1 MVPNHRALF
10 IYFATINIFGSIA
23 VMTRTAKTINHSGWI
38 LMIFGLTLVIIPEEV
53 MLFFWKDLVANYW
66 LRTLG
71 YFIFIEGLVSYKSSF
86 YEVDDLYRWIINY
99 RMLQPAFFI
108 SMLISDFANPGLMLY
123 STTELVL
130 GIYSFLA
137 YKQDNS

>member
-1 MVPNHRALF
+1 
-10 IYFATINIFGSIA
+10 
-23 VMTRTAKTINHSGWI
+23 MTRTAKTINHSGWL
-38 LMIFGLTLVIIPEEV
+38 LMIFGLTLIIVPEQV
-53 MLFFWKDLVANYW
+53 MIFFWKDLVANYW

-86 YEVDDLYRWIINY
+86 YEVDGLYRWIINY
-99 RMLQPAFFI
+99 RLLQPAFFI
-108 SMLISDFANPGLMLY
+108 TMLISDFANPGLMLY
-123 STTELVL
+123 STAELVL

>member
-1 MVPNHRALF
+1 
-10 IYFATINIFGSIA
+10 
-23 VMTRTAKTINHSGWI
+23 MTRTAKTINHSGWI
-38 LMIFGLTLVIIPEEV
+38 LMFFGLILIIIPEEV
-53 MLFFWKDLVANYW
+53 MIFFWKDLVANYW

-86 YEVDDLYRWIINY
+86 YDVEGLYRWII
-99 RMLQPAFFI
+99 QPAFFI

-123 STTELVL
+123 STIEMVL

>member
-1 MVPNHRALF
+1 
-10 IYFATINIFGSIA
+10 
-23 VMTRTAKTINHSGWI
+23 MTRTAKTINHSGWI

-53 MLFFWKDLVANYW
+53 MLFFWKDLVENYW

-86 YEVDDLYRWIINY
+86 YEVDGLYRWIINY
-99 RMLQPAFFI
+99 RLLQPAFFVT
-108 SMLISDFANPGLMLY
+108 MLIGDFANPGLMLY
-123 STTELVL
+123 STSELVL